1 MSRIHNMFRN
11 VTLNSEGAERELNTL
26 IEKRDIFKALMM
38 MDNDDAEVDKA
49 IQEYN
54 PQTHKVMNRP
64 NKYREQDEP
73 YITEKLPRT
82 RARYINEIE
91 LFFLLGKKVKWSFV
105 KGDTKAY
112 EVFLEY
118 LDEMRFDSLLR
129 QAKRLAGSETE
140 SAIVF
145 NLTKGNGKL
154 KVKPFVLSRTR
165 GYKLRPLF
173 DQYGDMI
180 ALAYEYRLREDG
192 RNVRHCDIL
201 TKDFTHY
208 CSYGKS
214 GWEVM
219 THPNPTGKINGI
231 FFKQRKAWDGVVP
244 RLEREEMLDSKVA
257 DTNNYFADP
266 IASATADVIESM
278 TDPDKPGKLIQ
289 LGGLN
294 SKFEYVNPPQNSDTR
309 EAEMRNLR
317 ESILFDSFTP
327 DFSYENMKGLGTLSG
342 AAMHN
347 ALILGYIKRDLLK
360 ENYEEMVSRMR
371 NVIFAV
377 LKLRYPTL
385 NFDGLKVRFEFAE
398 PFDTD
403 KRDIWHSVA
412 ELYQAGVISLET
424 AVQMLSLTEAPEEEI
439 TRLKE
444 AQEQTG
450 ENTKN

>member
-1 MSRIHNMFRN
+1 MSRIQNMFRN
-11 VTLNSEGAERELNTL
+11 VTLNSEGAEKELNTY
-26 IEKRDIFKALMM
+26 IAKRDIFKALMM
-38 MDNDDAEVDKA
+38 MDNDDVEVDKA
-49 IQEYN
+49 IREYN

-64 NKYREQDEP
+64 NKYREADEP

-91 LFFLLGKKVKWSFV
+91 LFFLFGKPVKWSYV

-112 EVFLEY
+112 EAFLEY
-118 LDEMRFDSLLR
+118 MEEIRFDSLLR
-129 QAKRLAGSETE
+129 QAKRLAGAETE

-145 NLTKGNGKL
+145 NLTQGNERL
-154 KVKPFVLSRTR
+154 KVKPFVLSRSK

-173 DQYGDMI
+173 DQYSDMI
-180 ALAYEYRLREDG
+180 ALAYEYRLRENG
-192 RNVRHCDIL
+192 KNVRHCDIL

-208 CSYGKS
+208 CSYGMD
-214 GWEVM
+214 GWKVK
-219 THPNPTGKINGI
+219 TYVNPTGKINGI

-244 RLEREEMLDSKVA
+244 RVEREEMLDSKVA
-257 DTNNYFADP
+257 DTNNYFSDP

-309 EAEMRNLR
+309 DAEMRNLK

-347 ALILGYIKRDLLK
+347 ALILGYIKRDLNK
-360 ENYEEMVSRMR
+360 ETYEEMVSRMR
-371 NVIFAV
+371 NVIFAI
-377 LKLRYPTL
+377 LQLRYPSL
-385 NFDGLKVRFEFAE
+385 RFDNLRVKFEFAE
-398 PFDTD
+398 PFDND
-403 KRDIWHSVA
+403 KRDLWHA
-412 ELYQAGVISLET
+412 ITELYGSGVISLET
-424 AVQMLSLTEAPEEEI
+424 AVQMLALTDAPEEEI
-439 TRLKE
+439 SRIE
-444 AQEQTG
+444 AKQKRAED
-450 ENTKN
+450 NTKN